1 VPLFAAAVVAAGVGV
16 ELFVGATVAALVGA
30 TVAALVAA
38 AVAALV
44 AAAVAPDE
52 DFFVATGFALL
63 VATVVP
69 EAIED
74 DDEADAL
81 VPVPVELVTAPPAIF
96 KSPELNCGGV
106 IAKTALR
113 PPTVPP
119 AINNARFISYPH
131 FVIAPRED
139 QHPYIKP

>member
-1 VPLFAAAVVAAGVGV
+1 MPLFAAAVVAAGVGV

-38 AVAALV
+38 AVA
-44 AAAVAPDE
+44 PDE

-69 EAIED
+69 EAIDE

-81 VPVPVELVTAPPAIF
+81 ISVPVEPIPPAMF

-106 IAKTALR
+106 IAKTAPR

-139 QHPYIKP
+139 QHLYTNPST

>member
-1 VPLFAAAVVAAGVGV
+1 VPLFAAAVVAAAVGV
-16 ELFVGATVAALVGA
+16 ELFVGA

-44 AAAVAPDE
+44 AAALVDAPDVA
-52 DFFVATGFALL
+52 FFVATGFAAF

-74 DDEADAL
+74 DDDADAL
-81 VPVPVELVTAPPAIF
+81 VPVPVELATAPPAIF

-106 IAKTALR
+106 IAKTAPR

-139 QHPYIKP
+139 QHLYINPST

>member
-1 VPLFAAAVVAAGVGV
+1 MPLFAAAVVAAAVGV
-16 ELFVGATVAALVGA
+16 ELFVGATVAALV
-30 TVAALVAA
+30 
-38 AVAALV
+38 
-44 AAAVAPDE
+44 AAAVAPGVA
-52 DFFVATGFALL
+52 FLVATGFALF

-69 EAIED
+69 EAIEV

-106 IAKTALR
+106 IAKTAPR

-119 AINNARFISYPH
+119 AINNARFISYPQ

-139 QHPYIKP
+139 QHPHTNLFT

>member
-1 VPLFAAAVVAAGVGV
+1 VPLFAAATGAEVG
-16 ELFVGATVAALVGA
+16 
-30 TVAALVAA
+30 A

-44 AAAVAPDE
+44 AAAVAPGD
-52 DFFVATGFALL
+52 DFFVATGYALF
-63 VATVVP
+63 VATVAP
-69 EAIED
+69 EAIEG

-81 VPVPVELVTAPPAIF
+81 IPVPVEPIPPAMF
-96 KSPELNCGGV
+96 KSLELNCGGV
-106 IAKTALR
+106 IARTAPR

-139 QHPYIKP
+139 QHPYTNLCT